1 MARSTADRMGDIVLA
16 LDRIERRVQSAGIK
30 ASEDLDDES
39 LSILAWSLLVIGE
52 ATKALPADLTRRH
65 HSVDWRGLAGL
76 RDQLARQYFR
86 IDQVTVW
93 NILTC
98 DLPPLRAAIR
108 AELQG
113 PPASSGTSP

>member
-1 MARSTADRMGDIVLA
+1 MTRSAADRMGDIVVA
-16 LDRIERRVQSAGIK
+16 LDRIERRVQSAGIE

-39 LSILAWSLLVIGE
+39 LAILAWSLLIVGE
-52 ATKALPADLTRRH
+52 AIKALPAEMTRRH
-65 HSVDWRGLAGL
+65 RDVDWRGLAGL
-76 RDQLARQYFR
+76 RDELTHQYFR

-108 AELQG
+108 AELPG
-113 PPASSGTSP
+113 PPGSSGTDP